1 MSEMFRAETIAELLD
16 AGIDKYEAVS
26 DMEEVGY
33 VAESEDGIAIIRGLS
48 GALSG
53 EMIEFEGK
61 VFGLVLNLDR
71 EETGVIILG
80 DHSKIGEGTR
90 VKSTGRILDVPVG
103 SELFGRIIDPLGRP
117 LDNKG
122 KIHSE
127 HRRPVESGA
136 PSVISRQPVKE
147 PLHTGIKAIDSM
159 IPIGKGQRELVIGD
173 RSTGKTSI
181 LIDTIIN
188 QKDKDV
194 ICIYTAIGQ
203 KSANIARIAEK
214 LQEEDAMSYTIII
227 NAPADSPAALQY
239 LAPYSGCAIGEYF
252 MLNGKH
258 ALIMYDD
265 LSKHA
270 IAYRQISLLLRRPPG
285 REAYPGDIFY
295 QHSRLLERSAK
306 LSDELGGGSLTAIPV
321 VEIQSGDISA
331 YIPTNIISIT
341 DGQIYLDVDLFNAGV
356 RPAINPGISVSR
368 VGGNA
373 QTKAMKK
380 VSGMLRLG
388 LAQYREIETFAKFGT
403 ELDAQTK
410 KQLARGERTVE
421 ILKQNLYS
429 PVPSHEQVILI
440 YALTKGYMD
449 DIDLKDIPGFE
460 SNLVFY
466 FNDSHPEIIK
476 KLIDTN
482 DIDNELDQQIS
493 EAIEEF
499 KKN

>member
-71 EETGVIILG
+71 EETGAIILG

>member
-71 EETGVIILG
+71 EETGAIILG

-341 DGQIYLDVDLFNAGV
+341 DGQIYLDADLFNAGV

-403 ELDAQTK
+403 ELDTQTK

>member
-1 MSEMFRAETIAELLD
+1 MFRAETIAELLD

-71 EETGVIILG
+71 EETGAIILG

-90 VKSTGRILDVPVG
+90 VKSTGRIFDVPVG

>member
-1 MSEMFRAETIAELLD
+1 LSEMFRAETIAELLD

-71 EETGVIILG
+71 EETGAIILG